1 MSRLTANLLLLLTA
15 FIWGTTF
22 VIQKLAFVGADGV
35 ADLNNGV
42 GPLTFT
48 GTRFLI
54 GALVV
59 APFAWREF
67 SQKSEAQRSLIDRNA
82 LIGFLFCGIALFA
95 GSYAQQIGIIL
106 TTVSNAGF
114 LTALYVPIVPVLAL
128 VVFRRRPSWAV
139 WPAAVCTAFGAFLLN
154 NASLSAF
161 GTGDLWV
168 LLGALF
174 WGCHVTVVG
183 IVAGRIQSPLQLACA
198 QFAIAGL
205 LGLVSGLILEAP
217 SLDAFASSAF
227 ELGYAGILSVGV
239 AFTLQVVG
247 QSHTHPAAAAIIL
260 SSEMLF
266 AAIAA
271 AIVLGERMGGLQMGG
286 AALILAGIMAVE
298 VVPMLGRRPQSST

>member
-1 MSRLTANLLLLLTA
+1 MSRMTANLLLLLTA
-15 FIWGTTF
+15 FIWGTAF
-22 VIQKLAFVGADGV
+22 VAQKLAFVGADGT
-35 ADLNNGV
+35 AQLHNGV

-59 APFAWREF
+59 APFAWREGRQQGGSF
-67 SQKSEAQRSLIDRNA
+67 SVGDWL
-82 LIGFLFCGIALFA
+82 GFAVCGLALFA
-95 GSYAQQIGIIL
+95 GSYAQQVGIIL

-128 VVFRRRPSWAV
+128 LVFKKRPYWVV
-139 WPAAVCTAFGAFLLN
+139 WPAAACTAFGAFLLN
-154 NASLSAF
+154 NASLTAF

-168 LLGALF
+168 LVGALF

-183 IVAGRIQSPLQLACA
+183 IVAARTQSPLRLAVS
-198 QFAIAGL
+198 QFALAGV
-205 LGLVSGLILEAP
+205 LGIVSGAIIEAP
-217 SLDAFASSAF
+217 TLAAFQASTF
-227 ELGYAGILSVGV
+227 ELAYTGLLSVGV

-271 AIVLGERMGGLQMGG
+271 AIVLGERMNGLQISG
-286 AALILAGIMAVE
+286 AALILGGIMAVE
-298 VVPMLGRRPQSST
+298 VMPLLMRRLKPL